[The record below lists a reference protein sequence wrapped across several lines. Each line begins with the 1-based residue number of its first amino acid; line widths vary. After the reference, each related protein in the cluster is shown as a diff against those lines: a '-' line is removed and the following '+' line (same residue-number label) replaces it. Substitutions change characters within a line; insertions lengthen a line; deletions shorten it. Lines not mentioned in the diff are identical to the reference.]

1 VSSPRTAER
10 LSRLL
15 AMLPWVVANPGTT
28 IQELQERFG
37 YGRRADLIRD
47 LNLVF
52 VCGLPGYG
60 PGDLMDLTID
70 DDEVYVDLADY
81 FGRPLRLTAT
91 EGLILLSAG
100 LAVLSSGTAPRAL
113 ETAVSK
119 LQAVIAADD
128 DVLDVDLEPEPGLVD
143 VLRRAATEARVVEIT
158 HVSMASGK
166 TTTREIEPWGV
177 FTTLGNWYV
186 SGHCRLA
193 AAERVFRIDR
203 IREFRLL
210 DEAFEPPPVPPSP
223 VVAYTPGPDDVTARI
238 RLSPQA
244 TWVADYYPVVTVSE
258 DDDGSMVVDF
268 STADPVV
275 AARILLRLGSEA
287 ELVEGAA
294 VATATED
301 LRTRILRRYGAGDE
315 R

>member
-1 VSSPRTAER
+1 
-10 LSRLL
+10 
-15 AMLPWVVANPGTT
+15 
-28 IQELQERFG
+28 
-37 YGRRADLIRD
+37 
-47 LNLVF
+47 
-52 VCGLPGYG
+52 
-60 PGDLMDLTID
+60 
-70 DDEVYVDLADY
+70 
-81 FGRPLRLTAT
+81 
-91 EGLILLSAG
+91 
-100 LAVLSSGTAPRAL
+100 
-113 ETAVSK
+113 
-119 LQAVIAADD
+119 
-128 DVLDVDLEPEPGLVD
+128 
-143 VLRRAATEARVVEIT
+143 
-158 HVSMASGK
+158 
-166 TTTREIEPWGV
+166 
-177 FTTLGNWYV
+177 
-186 SGHCRLA
+186 
-193 AAERVFRIDR
+193 
-203 IREFRLL
+203 
-210 DEAFEPPPVPPSP
+210 VPPSP